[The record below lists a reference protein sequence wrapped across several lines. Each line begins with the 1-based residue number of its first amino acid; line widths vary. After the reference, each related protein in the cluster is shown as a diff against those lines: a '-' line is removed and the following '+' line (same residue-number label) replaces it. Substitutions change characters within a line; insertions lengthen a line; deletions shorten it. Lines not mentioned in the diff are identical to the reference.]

1 MITDWVHRHLVRMRR
16 DDRGSL
22 AMAMV
27 IAIVAAGLGAVLLP
41 MTVTQINATSF
52 DHSRVL
58 ELDAAEAGV
67 DVALGMVRSS
77 VSASGAG
84 IVTSLPC
91 TNSAPITGT
100 VAGSTGGL
108 SYSVTLGYYTQ
119 DPLGHTAA
127 WQQVYA
133 PGNGGMGMI
142 CATGAGTYFPPTKEQ
157 VPSFVLVTSTGRDG
171 RGSRTLKNTYV
182 VQTSNANVAGGT
194 VLLFPNGSTNYCLD
208 AGSPRPV
215 AGVALKIQQCVT
227 PVTQQQAWAYNSDLG
242 IQLVSSVTSAYPNGL
257 CVSTPLGQSK
267 QVAGNALSLQPCSA
281 IGSAPWYQKW
291 SVDNNAHLEGSKADL
306 SDIDGLCI
314 NAASQGA
321 GVALTLAT
329 CAGGVTDPKQTWVPS
344 PDVGAGMAGAPNSQ
358 MVNFQQFGRCM
369 DVTNTNVN
377 QGFLIAY
384 TCKQDPNPSLVLWN
398 QKFAPNAYGEL
409 VTNNGSAYCL
419 TSPMLPFVT
428 GVGPYVT
435 VTPCPPSP
443 TPAVTWTKYGA
454 LDGSGNALPPL
465 QKYTLQ
471 DSSGL
476 CLSLTTSTADAY
488 NGQYSKLIM
497 ATCDGSS
504 LQKWDALPDVQSP
517 RLTNL
522 SEVGTH

>member
-1 MITDWVHRHLVRMRR
+1 MTACLRRLLRRVRR

-22 AMAMV
+22 ALAMV

-41 MTVTQINATSF
+41 MSVTQINATSF

-84 IVTSLPC
+84 IVSALPC
-91 TNSAPITGT
+91 TNGTPITGT
-100 VAGSTGGL
+100 VAGSTGGP

-119 DPLGHTAA
+119 DPLGRSTI
-127 WQQVYA
+127 WLQTYA
-133 PGNGGMGMI
+133 VGNNGMAMI
-142 CATGAGTYFPPTKEQ
+142 CAVGSGTYFPPTKEQ
-157 VPSFVLVTSTGRDG
+157 VPSYVLVTSTGRDA
-171 RGSRTLKNTYV
+171 RGSRTLKSTYV

-194 VLLFPNGSTNYCLD
+194 VYLFPSGSTNYCMD
-208 AGSPRPV
+208 AGSARPV
-215 AGVALKIQQCVT
+215 AGVAVRIQQCVT
-227 PVTQQQAWAYNSDLG
+227 PAIQQQAWSYNSDLS

-257 CVSTPLGQSK
+257 CVSTALGVSPQT
-267 QVAGNALSLQPCSA
+267 AGAAISLQPCSPV
-281 IGSAPWYQKW
+281 GSAPWYQKW
-291 SVDNNAHLEGSKADL
+291 SVNNNAHLEGAKPDS
-306 SDIDGLCI
+306 SDIDGLCV
-314 NAASQGA
+314 NAASQGL

-344 PDVGAGMAGAPNSQ
+344 PDVGAGMAGSPNSQ
-358 MVNFQQFGRCM
+358 LVNFQQFGRCM

-398 QKFAPNAYGEL
+398 QKFAPNAFGEL

-419 TSPMLPFVT
+419 TSPLAPFVSGT
-428 GVGPYVT
+428 GPYVT
-435 VTPCPPSP
+435 VTPCPGSP
-443 TPAVTWTKYGA
+443 TNAVTWTKFGA
-454 LDGSGNALPPL
+454 TDTSGNALPPL

-476 CLSLTTSTADAY
+476 CLSLTTNTSDAY

-504 LQKWDALPDVQSP
+504 LQKWDAQPDVQSP

-522 SEVGTH
+522 SEVGGG

>member
-1 MITDWVHRHLVRMRR
+1 MIARLLRRMRR

-41 MTVTQINATSF
+41 MTITQINATSF

-67 DVALGMVRSS
+67 DVALGLVRSS
-77 VSASGAG
+77 VSTSGAG
-84 IVTSLPC
+84 IVSALPC
-91 TNSAPITGT
+91 TTTSPVTGT

-119 DPLGHTAA
+119 DPIGHTAA
-127 WQQVYA
+127 WQHVYA
-133 PGNGGMGMI
+133 AGNGGMGMI
-142 CATGAGTYFPPTKEQ
+142 CASGSGTFFPPTHEQ
-157 VPSFVLVTSTGRDG
+157 VPSYVLVTSTGRDS

-194 VLLFPNGSTNYCLD
+194 VYLFPSGSTNYCMD
-208 AGSPRPV
+208 AGSARPV
-215 AGVALKIQQCVT
+215 AGVAVKLQQCVT
-227 PVTQQQAWAYNSDLG
+227 PATQQQAWSYNSDLSV
-242 IQLVSSVTSAYPNGL
+242 QLVSSVTSAYPNGL
-257 CVSTPLGQSK
+257 CLSTPTALSP
-267 QVAGNALSLQPCSA
+267 QVAGTAISLLPCSP
-281 IGSAPWYQKW
+281 IGGAPWYQKW
-291 SVDNNAHLEGSKADL
+291 SVDNNAHLEGAKPDS
-306 SDIDGLCI
+306 SDINGLCI

-321 GVALTLAT
+321 GVALKLAT
-329 CAGGVTDPKQTWVPS
+329 CAGGVTDAKQTWVPS
-344 PDVGAGMAGAPNSQ
+344 PDVGAGMAGSPNNQ
-358 MVNFQQFGRCM
+358 LVNFQQFGRCM

-398 QKFAPNAYGEL
+398 QKFTPNAYGEL
-409 VTNNGSAYCL
+409 VTNNGSPYCL
-419 TSPMLPFVT
+419 RSPLAPFVSLI
-428 GVGPYVT
+428 GPYVT
-435 VTPCPPSP
+435 VTACPGSP
-443 TPAVTWTKYGA
+443 TGAVTWTKFGA
-454 LDGSGNALPPL
+454 TDVSGNALPPL

-476 CLSLTTSTADAY
+476 CLSLTTSTSDAY

-522 SEVGTH
+522 SEVGGD